1 MGWKLPQL
9 RPVLNEETSLFG
21 TTPFSLPEARYF
33 KYFIEKETLL
43 VAVSV
48 GKTRIPRNSHA
59 FIRREIRVE
68 GVGEKTGMDPR
79 DLIRIAESLAE
90 GSRCGTSRGSSG
102 PRRPAPGANR
112 SLGA

>member
-1 MGWKLPQL
+1 MD
-9 RPVLNEETSLFG
+9 
-21 TTPFSLPEARYF
+21 PEAIRPP
-33 KYFIEKETLL
+33 
-43 VAVSV
+43 VVSV

-90 GSRCGTSRGSSG
+90 GSRCGDSDLSQPQIAQCVNVPSQ
-102 PRRPAPGANR
+102 
-112 SLGA
+112 L

>member
-43 VAVSV
+43 VAVQV
-48 GKTRIPRNSHA
+48 ILPILNI
-59 FIRREIRVE
+59 IRRL
-68 GVGEKTGMDPR
+68 MQ
-79 DLIRIAESLAE
+79 
-90 GSRCGTSRGSSG
+90 
-102 PRRPAPGANR
+102 
-112 SLGA
+112 